1 MNGFYG
7 DDITSCFIKDCQIIQ
22 TFYLINHDCDK
33 STQKILYTTVQGR
46 QIMVVNY
53 NFLTPFFKLVINNIN
68 KLLIWKYVKKQLQ
81 K

>member
-1 MNGFYG
+1 M
-7 DDITSCFIKDCQIIQ
+7 
-22 TFYLINHDCDK
+22 INCDK
-33 STQKILYTTVQGR
+33 STQKILYTTVQER